1 MALGILIKTQRRIW
15 FEVYLRLGALTKSQ
29 NKPAGLD
36 SKRVV
41 LRVFSLRKEP
51 AFSVHSTAVL
61 VGRAN
66 KPRWARAVKLRGFLF
81 FSLLRRSFARAFRLS
96 GAPDKTAMLHRLPT
110 FRDVTNGFPAAQ
122 VTVNRSQV

>member
-15 FEVYLRLGALTKSQ
+15 FEVYLRLGALTKSR
-29 NKPAGLD
+29 D

-51 AFSVHSTAVL
+51 AFGVHSTAVL

-81 FSLLRRSFARAFRLS
+81 FSLLRRSFARAF
-96 GAPDKTAMLHRLPT
+96 
-110 FRDVTNGFPAAQ
+110 AAQ
-122 VTVNRSQV
+122 WCARRNRHATQAADISRRHQRFPRGTGNS

>member
-41 LRVFSLRKEP
+41 LRVFSFRKEP

-81 FSLLRRSFARAFRLS
+81 FSLLRRSFARAF
-96 GAPDKTAMLHRLPT
+96 
-110 FRDVTNGFPAAQ
+110 AAQ
-122 VTVNRSQV
+122 WCARQNRHATQAADISRRHQRFPRGTGNS

>member
-15 FEVYLRLGALTKSQ
+15 FEVYLRLGALTKSR
-29 NKPAGLD
+29 NKPAGRD

-61 VGRAN
+61 VG
-66 KPRWARAVKLRGFLF
+66 WARAVKLRGFLF
-81 FSLLRRSFARAFRLS
+81 FSLLRRSFARAF
-96 GAPDKTAMLHRLPT
+96 
-110 FRDVTNGFPAAQ
+110 AAQ
-122 VTVNRSQV
+122 WCARKNRHATQAADISRRHQRFPRGTGNS